1 MFHIVIND
9 LGDRTR
15 TTIIKFGD
23 DTKLRST
30 EKYSGGQNKN
40 SK

>member
-30 EKYSGGQNKN
+30 EKYSEGQNKN